1 MTFKDTIFDLE
12 EIIKNNRGG
21 SIDPTL
27 KNGTWYY
34 IDLPFPVTLE
44 RMRVSAYSTLSTSG
58 FVYGLSDLFLRYH
71 ANNNDYVI
79 ADILDLPTTYTDYEF
94 TIPLTASGQ
103 GDIDR
108 ITTGH
113 FAEHKSDV
121 YHKNRIYYISH
132 DGTECGH
139 RNGDCDFGIHAKR
152 AMVVG
157 MKPIDLQYGEKR
169 ETHTDLQVNSAQG
182 TLAFTRSYR
191 QEEQDNPDAD
201 VRMGLGWHHN
211 HLLFLVDKLGTI
223 NEIHVYM
230 PTGSYARF
238 TTALDDQ
245 LQPIADTYDALAGG
259 TSRIVVDSGSTS
271 ARYTLTTTN
280 QTYTYDAAG
289 KLTKRVWS
297 NGEERIY
304 SYYTAGY
311 ATGLL
316 ESVADGY
323 GHELRFAYINNSPGV
338 DHLQLWRVGDQTASN
353 LDTGTPSGRYVEY
366 AYSENKEEDTGNP
379 GTIINGGQPLLTS
392 ITDVRGNTWQYA
404 YEQSDLDTLNFMVR
418 YTSPAV
424 DVDGDG
430 TADSAITVKEL
441 SYVRSGGA
449 MQSITQK
456 FGKQGSGAFL
466 EEEAYVFQANGEN
479 KTTVTKEGRITT
491 HRFNAAGYEGT
502 EDPDG
507 NAGSQFMMNQY
518 RPSQQTDAKGNLT
531 VMTWSAD
538 GKRLEGVT
546 DSNDNATNFSYD
558 SQDRLIASTDAEG
571 RITNYVYNASRR
583 EPGQIIVADTQ
594 LSELAINGGMEAS
607 SDWSDL
613 GTPSTNEHST
623 EQIADGTYAWKV
635 VANQD
640 DGMQSAASIS
650 FAQNK
655 TYLITARVYVV
666 NGGDSVQMGVAGS
679 SDWDVTSVADGAW
692 EILRAVHTPTSALS
706 GALQFKVT
714 STSAT
719 FYVDSVHVLEV
730 EEARRWQQFI
740 YDDKGRTLG
749 EYRLD
754 GADGSELQAM
764 ERSYGTSG
772 TSNGLLE
779 TMTQKN
785 VDAAGVDETTTT
797 YYYDAQGRVIK
808 TAKSSLMGTC
818 QYTYTLHDAAGNVL
832 GTACALVDVTP
843 PTTLTLLKGLYD
855 ATDNTKKHTRV
866 TTHVYDTL
874 GRKVSTTSNDG
885 ATFARTNLTFY
896 DALGRVIRTVQNYN
910 AQGSSAPGTWVYR
923 AVSGEYAWR
932 LSNTDDTVVSH
943 GSDLDENII
952 SDTDYNARGLMY
964 RRRDVLGRVS
974 LMGYDLADR
983 MVKTINNASQPDY
996 DASYASGDP
1005 DLSAYVA
1012 SSDVDLDMITEQVY
1026 DPNGNVVKS
1035 VDMRGSVTFTVL
1047 DALNRPVMVIRNA
1060 AQASYDILNDLDLS
1074 GYGAYSTDP
1083 DKDMVN
1089 TTEYDKMGRVI
1100 RTQRLMENRG
1110 ASEVWETALTGYD
1123 SLGRQVKR
1131 IQYASI
1137 PDYDI
1142 ASDPDLSDYTESTD
1156 SDQDV

>member
-1 MTFKDTIFDLE
+1 VNRCHTHHYRTTSMDA
-12 EIIKNNRGG
+12 EITTPSTGNLVPVTSLTNNWKKYEGTGPTDPSKYVLFNLIGPSLSEAYIKNRRA
-21 SIDPTL
+21 I
-27 KNGTWYY
+27 
-34 IDLPFPVTLE
+34 
-44 RMRVSAYSTLSTSG
+44 YSTTG
-58 FVYGLSDLFLRYH
+58 
-71 ANNNDYVI
+71 
-79 ADILDLPTTYTDYEF
+79 YEVAH
-94 TIPLTASGQ
+94 L
-103 GDIDR
+103 
-108 ITTGH
+108 
-113 FAEHKSDV
+113 
-121 YHKNRIYYISH
+121 
-132 DGTECGH
+132 
-139 RNGDCDFGIHAKR
+139 NGSCDFGIHASR
-152 AMVVG
+152 AIVVG
-157 MKPIDLQYGEKR
+157 MAPIDLQYGEKR

-238 TTALDDQ
+238 EPALDDQ
-245 LQPIADTYDALAGG
+245 LQPIADTYDAMAGG

-280 QTYTYDAAG
+280 QTYAYDATG

-297 NGEERIY
+297 SGEERTY

-323 GHELRFAYINNSPGV
+323 GHELRFAYIDNSTGV

-392 ITDVRGNTWQYA
+392 ITDVRDNTWQYA

-456 FGKQGSGAFL
+456 FGKQGSGSFL

-479 KTTVTKEGRITT
+479 KTTVIKEGRTTT

-507 NAGSQFMMNQY
+507 NAGSQFMMDQY
-518 RPSQQTDAKGNLT
+518 RPSLQTDANGNLT

-546 DSNDNATNFSYD
+546 DANDNPTSFSYD

-571 RITNYVYNASRR
+571 RITNYVYDASRR

-613 GTPSTNEHST
+613 GIPSTNEQSS
-623 EQIADGTYAWKV
+623 EQIADGDYAWKV
-635 VANQD
+635 VANQN

-650 FAQNK
+650 FAPDK
-655 TYLITARVYVV
+655 TYLVTARVYVV
-666 NGGDSVQMGVAGS
+666 NSGDSVRMGIHDGNDTVKS
-679 SDWDVTSVADGAW
+679 ADSTEHGQW
-692 EILRAVHTPTSALS
+692 ETLRTVYTPDPAINGTV
-706 GALQFKVT
+706 QFEVT

-719 FYVDSVHVLEV
+719 FYVDSVHVMEL

-754 GADGSELQAM
+754 GADGSVLQAM
-764 ERSYGTSG
+764 VRKYGTAG
-772 TSNGLLE
+772 NENGLLTE
-779 TMTQKN
+779 MLQVN
-785 VDAAGVDETTTT
+785 LDAPTTDETKTT
-797 YYYDAQGRVIK
+797 YQYDPQGRVVK
-808 TAKSSLMGTC
+808 TGKVSLMGTC
-818 QYTYTLHDAAGNVL
+818 QYTYTVYDAAGNIE
-832 GTACALVDVTP
+832 GTACALVNVDPVYNTND
-843 PTTLTLLKGLYD
+843 LKGLYAPND
-855 ATDNTKKHTRV
+855 PAKPNKKYTRV
-866 TTHVYDTL
+866 TLHDYDTL
-874 GRKVSTTSNDG
+874 GRKVSTTTDPDRSE
-885 ATFARTNLTFY
+885 TRTNRTLY
-896 DALGRVIRTVQNYN
+896 DALGRVVRTVQNYK
-910 AQGSSAPGTWVYR
+910 AQNTAPGAWVYR

-932 LSNTDDTVVSH
+932 LSDTDDTMVSH
-943 GSDLDENII
+943 GSDLDENIL
-952 SDTDYNARGLMY
+952 SDTDYNARGLVY

-996 DASYASGDP
+996 DASYATGDP
-1005 DLSAYVA
+1005 DLSGYVA
-1012 SSDVDLDMITEQVY
+1012 SSDVDLDMVTEQVY

-1047 DALNRPVMVIRNA
+1047 DALNRPVTVIRNA
-1060 AQASYDILNDLDLS
+1060 AQPSYDILNDLDLS

-1100 RTQRLMENRG
+1100 R
-1110 ASEVWETALTGYD
+1110 
-1123 SLGRQVKR
+1123 
-1131 IQYASI
+1131 
-1137 PDYDI
+1137 
-1142 ASDPDLSDYTESTD
+1142 
-1156 SDQDV
+1156 